1 MTDQTAVLI
10 LVLTVGVLALLL
22 PFASHRTYLLLLSRR
37 ARKEVRSPWPEEALP
52 HVTVQLPVFNER
64 HVVGRLIDAACAMDY
79 PAHLLEIQVLDDSD
93 DDTSRIVEERAALWS
108 ARGIRVEHVRRPTRE
123 GFKAGALA
131 FGAAAARGDF
141 HLVLDADFVPPPDL
155 VRRLLPPFQ
164 DQGVGMVQARWDHLN
179 RNESW
184 LTRGQAFFLDGHF
197 LFEQGGRYAGGRFF
211 NFNGTAGMWRRG
223 CLDEAGGW
231 QSDTLTEDLD
241 LSYRAQMAG
250 WRFVYLDDV
259 AVPAEIPSTVAAL
272 EVQQRRW
279 SQGGIQTARKVLPE
293 LLRGRWP
300 LATKIEA
307 VIHLCGHLA
316 HPLTLMLALLLF
328 PSAVARRSLG
338 LEAYLGLDLLTFLAV
353 TVPFMVFYWRA
364 GRMRGLPRRGLAG
377 SVARTLGL
385 GVGLSVPVTR
395 AVLRGLRETRDPF
408 QRTPKRGDE
417 VRSAYEGRM
426 PSGDLLGKTGM
437 TALMLLYLVL
447 AVALGYW
454 ASIPFILLFLG
465 GYASLALPGL
475 RERLGWGHT
484 GLPQLS
490 ALHDQQSDHREP
502 KEESRP
508 HGLGPGSRF
517 LVAGETEVAEER
529 EPGHQQPRPAHA

>member
-1 MTDQTAVLI
+1 M
-10 LVLTVGVLALLL
+10 
-22 PFASHRTYLLLLSRR
+22 
-37 ARKEVRSPWPEEALP
+37 
-52 HVTVQLPVFNER
+52 
-64 HVVGRLIDAACAMDY
+64 
-79 PAHLLEIQVLDDSD
+79 
-93 DDTSRIVEERAALWS
+93 
-108 ARGIRVEHVRRPTRE
+108 
-123 GFKAGALA
+123 
-131 FGAAAARGDF
+131 
-141 HLVLDADFVPPPDL
+141 
-155 VRRLLPPFQ
+155 
-164 DQGVGMVQARWDHLN
+164 
-179 RNESW
+179 
-184 LTRGQAFFLDGHF
+184 
-197 LFEQGGRYAGGRFF
+197 
-211 NFNGTAGMWRRG
+211 
-223 CLDEAGGW
+223 
-231 QSDTLTEDLD
+231 
-241 LSYRAQMAG
+241 
-250 WRFVYLDDV
+250 
-259 AVPAEIPSTVAAL
+259 AAL

-293 LLRGRWP
+293 LLRGPWP

-395 AVLRGLRETRDPF
+395 AVLRGLRETGDPF

-447 AVALGYW
+447 AGALGYW

-465 GYASLALPGL
+465 GYGALALPGL
-475 RERLGWGHT
+475 RESLGWGHT

-490 ALHDQQSDHREP
+490 AIHDQQSDHRKP

-508 HGLGPGSRF
+508 HGLGPGPGF

-529 EPGHQQPRPAHA
+529 ETGHHQPRPAHA